1 MSPCT
6 RSLISLAGVTLG
18 KRRAAAKR
26 REVKVKEKKHKHM
39 MVSTAACI
47 HTFLS
52 PSSTQV
58 YLVVSC
64 AVAVP
69 ISAGNYNSFGA

>member
-6 RSLISLAGVTLG
+6 RALIRLAGVTLG

-39 MVSTAACI
+39 MVSSDVCTVN
-47 HTFLS
+47 L
-52 PSSTQV
+52 Q
-58 YLVVSC
+58 
-64 AVAVP
+64 
-69 ISAGNYNSFGA
+69 